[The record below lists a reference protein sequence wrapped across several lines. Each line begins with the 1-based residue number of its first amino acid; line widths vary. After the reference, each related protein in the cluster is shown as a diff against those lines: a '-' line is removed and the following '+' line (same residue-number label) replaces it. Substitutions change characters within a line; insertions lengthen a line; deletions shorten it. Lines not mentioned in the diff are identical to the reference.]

1 MKWIKRILKL
11 IAYIIAFPIIYGIV
25 ALILSN
31 ITVNDTLKKTIA
43 NNSKTVYLVTNGVH
57 LDVVIPKN
65 NINPNLIKELVTTH
79 DENYLAFGW
88 GDENFF
94 INTPTWGDLTFNNAF
109 KAMFLK
115 SSTLMHVTRY
125 KQKTASWVKVN
136 INEDQ
141 LNKLNT
147 FILNSFKLES
157 DSKILIPNVSYAD
170 NDNFYKAK
178 GSYSCLKTCNSWT
191 NIAFKSSGLKA
202 AYWTP
207 FDFGLLNKHN

>member
-1 MKWIKRILKL
+1 MMKWIKRILKL
-11 IAYIIAFPIIYGIV
+11 IAYILAFPIIYGIV
-25 ALILSN
+25 AIILSYV
-31 ITVNDTLKKTIA
+31 TVNDNHIVST
-43 NNSKTVYLVTNGVH
+43 NNSKTIYLATNGVH

-65 NINPNLIKELVTTH
+65 NINPELIKELITYNNE
-79 DENYLAFGW
+79 DYLAFGW

-94 INTPTWGDLTFNNAF
+94 INTPTWGDLTFSNAF

-115 SSTLMHVTRY
+115 SSTLMHITRY
-125 KQKTASWVKVN
+125 KQKTATWVKVN
-136 INEDQ
+136 ISEDQ
-141 LNKLNT
+141 LNKLNA

-157 DSKILIPNVSYAD
+157 NSKILIPNVSYAD

-207 FDFGLLNKHN
+207 FDFGLLNKYD